1 MPKVFGVLLL
11 LIAAVLLAYVAFNLL
26 IFLVAPDQVRCGT
39 NPMVLVFTAGAL
51 AIGLSLGVS
60 GVTILLPGR
69 AALRWWLVGI
79 WIGVGLALA
88 AALLLSPPCPF
99 PAK

>member
-1 MPKVFGVLLL
+1 MPKVFGVFLL

-26 IFLVAPDQVRCGT
+26 IFLTALDQVRCGT
-39 NPMVLVFTAGAL
+39 NPMVLAFTAGAL

-60 GVTILLPGR
+60 GVTVLFPGR
-69 AALRWWLVGI
+69 ASLRWWLLGI
-79 WIGVGLALA
+79 WIVVGLAIA
-88 AALLLSPPCPF
+88 AAFLLLPPCPF